1 MKMNQEE
8 SKAKGFDIGVLDH
21 HGRVLERIIEFVMF
35 LISNLESCES
45 RMSGERMTS
54 LAVSD
59 LNLFNKARSEI

>member
-35 LISNLESCES
+35 LILKSW
-45 RMSGERMTS
+45 MSGERMTVTIDS
-54 LAVSD
+54 
-59 LNLFNKARSEI
+59 RGE